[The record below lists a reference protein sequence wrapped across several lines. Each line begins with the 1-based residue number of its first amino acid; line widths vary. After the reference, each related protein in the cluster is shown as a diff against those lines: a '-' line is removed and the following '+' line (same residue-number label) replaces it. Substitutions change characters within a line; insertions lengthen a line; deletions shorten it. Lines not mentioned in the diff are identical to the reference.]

1 MKSNGSQQKQTV
13 REILDSGA
21 VLEAARIGAKRAM
34 RINKLLGMP
43 IVTSKDGKV
52 VWIPPEEIQ
61 VDKDFGGPDAGRA
74 SGEAR

>member
-1 MKSNGSQQKQTV
+1 VNPNDLQSKQSI

-34 RINKLLGMP
+34 RMNKLLGLP
-43 IVTSKDGKV
+43 VVTSKNGKV

-61 VDKDFGGPDAGRA
+61 VDDEGVEGQAAHRG
-74 SGEAR
+74 